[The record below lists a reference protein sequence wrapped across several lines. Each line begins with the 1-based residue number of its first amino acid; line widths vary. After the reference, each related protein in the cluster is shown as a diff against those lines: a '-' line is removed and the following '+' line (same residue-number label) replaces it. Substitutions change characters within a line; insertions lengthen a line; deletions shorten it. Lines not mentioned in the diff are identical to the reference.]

1 MRDRQSQI
9 ISELGVRPVI
19 DADAEIR
26 QRTDFLDD
34 YLQATGAAGFV
45 LGISGGQDSSLAGR
59 LCQLAV
65 EQQLERGK
73 SATFTA
79 VRLPYGDQTDED
91 DAALALDFIRPQR
104 AVTFNIRDAVDGFST
119 EFIQA
124 EGVAASDFNRGNI
137 KARAR
142 MVAQYALAAPQRAL
156 VVGTDHAAEAVTGFY
171 TKYGDGAADVTPLSG
186 LDKRQGAQLLQALGA
201 PARLYEK
208 VPTAD
213 LLDDRPGQ
221 SDEENLGV
229 RYADIDAYLEGE
241 DVSAEVAARIE
252 ALHAASAHKR
262 RLPVSPRDTWWRDR
276 V

>member
-1 MRDRQSQI
+1 MGMRDRQEQI
-9 ISELGVRPVI
+9 ISELGVHPRI
-19 DADAEIR
+19 DVDAEIR
-26 QRTDFLDD
+26 RRTDFLDD
-34 YLQATGAAGFV
+34 YLQITGAAGFV

-65 EQQLERGK
+65 EQRRERGEP
-73 SATFTA
+73 ATFTA
-79 VRLPYGDQTDED
+79 VRLPYGDQADEE
-91 DAALALDFIRPQR
+91 DAERALDFIRPQR
-104 AVTFNIRDAVDGFST
+104 TVTFNIRDAVDGFAA
-119 EFIQA
+119 EFIRA
-124 EGVAASDFNRGNI
+124 EGTAASDFNRGNI

-142 MVAQYALAAPQRAL
+142 MIAQYALAAPEKAL

-208 VPTAD
+208 IPTAD

-229 RYADIDAYLEGE
+229 AYTDIDAYLEGE
-241 DVSAEVAARIE
+241 EVPADIAARIE
-252 ALHAASAHKR
+252 ALHAASMHKR
-262 RLPVSPRDTWWRDR
+262 RLPVSPRDTWWRE
-276 V
+276 